1 MAMANPLE
9 KDLVDGSARAWMGG
23 VEIDLNLIQIQVVVV
38 VVAVVVMREVKV
50 TVLIAT
56 LIVATSYPG

>member
-9 KDLVDGSARAWMGG
+9 KGLLDGLARAWTGG
-23 VEIDLNLIQIQVVVV
+23 VEIYLNQIQIQVVVV
-38 VVAVVVMREVKV
+38 VVVVVVMRGVKA
-50 TVLIAT
+50 TV